1 MMQESSPTYCP
12 VPLEQQPVNE
22 YEILKESW
30 LCCWATL
37 DFWLYVRKL
46 LGVLLLGGLLVAPIA
61 AASFSPMKKPVFFAL
76 ASGLGAM
83 LLLALVL
90 SRILLGWY
98 YIRDRLQADKVIY
111 EESGW
116 YDGQVW
122 KKTPEILT
130 RDRLIVA
137 YQVNPILQRL
147 KTTAF
152 LLVGLISLDG
162 LIWLAL

>member
-1 MMQESSPTYCP
+1 
-12 VPLEQQPVNE
+12 
-22 YEILKESW
+22 
-30 LCCWATL
+30 
-37 DFWLYVRKL
+37 L
-46 LGVLLLGGLLVAPIA
+46 LGALLIAPIA

-98 YIRDRLQADKVIY
+98 YIRDRLQSDKVIY

-122 KKTPEILT
+122 EKPPEVLT

-147 KTTAF
+147 KKTAF